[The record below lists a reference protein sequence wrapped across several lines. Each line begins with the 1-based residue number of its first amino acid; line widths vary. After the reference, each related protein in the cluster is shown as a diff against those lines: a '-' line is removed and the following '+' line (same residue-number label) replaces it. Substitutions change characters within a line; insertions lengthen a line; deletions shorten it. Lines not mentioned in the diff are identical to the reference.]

1 LTKLPVG
8 FDFRA
13 AWPLRKNYNGG
24 NPRRYPARLTPEAP
38 SVATEEEA
46 LTIHA
51 IGNYDIVS
59 KIAEGGMGAVYRAKS
74 RFNGDMVAIKVV
86 PAQTAKNKTLLKRF
100 EREFNAAH
108 GIDHVNV
115 VKAIE
120 FCSNVPTP
128 FLVMELVDGDSV
140 GQRIDK
146 AGKFTEEEAKR
157 IIVQVCQGLHR
168 AHKHNLIHRDIKPDN
183 ILLAPDGTAKITD
196 LGLVKGL
203 GEEEM
208 NLTRTG
214 RGLGTPHFMAPEQF
228 RDAKNADVRCD
239 VYSVGATMYMMVT
252 GEMPFDG
259 SGPLDCWMKKIRNEF
274 PPPREIVPELSERTN
289 STILRAM
296 SATPDR
302 RHNNCRDFVEDL
314 LGRSTRPADAAQT
327 PENTELWYLVYKDEI
342 GQSHT
347 VKGTTDG
354 IRKALQEHL
363 LGDAHNI
370 VAAKTK
376 QGPFQPMEKLPE
388 FRDLLLTGGT
398 MSPNT
403 TAQYPYRSE
412 PFPTPD
418 LKSPTTP
425 LPAAGGT
432 TLDYMPAYDGPELP
446 HIQLDRSTSPQTEWI
461 LWALAC
467 ALACI
472 TGVALYLRFLK

>member
-1 LTKLPVG
+1 
-8 FDFRA
+8 
-13 AWPLRKNYNGG
+13 
-24 NPRRYPARLTPEAP
+24 
-38 SVATEEEA
+38 VATQEETQAPES
-46 LTIHA
+46 

-74 RFNGDMVAIKVV
+74 RATGNMVAIKIV
-86 PAQTAKNKTLLKRF
+86 PAQTAKNKTLLRRF

-120 FCSNVPTP
+120 FCSEVATP

-146 AGKFTEEEAKR
+146 VGKFTEEEAKR
-157 IIVQVCQGLHR
+157 IIIQVCQGLHR

-252 GEMPFDG
+252 GVMPFDG

-274 PPPREIVPELSERTN
+274 PPPRELTPELSHRTN
-289 STILRAM
+289 DTIMRAM
-296 SATPDR
+296 SATPER
-302 RHNNCRDFVEDL
+302 RHSTCREFVEDL
-314 LGRSTRPADAAQT
+314 LGRSTRPADAAQK

-354 IRKALQEHL
+354 IRKALQDHL
-363 LGDAHNI
+363 LGDARNI
-370 VAAKTK
+370 VAAKSK
-376 QGPFQPMEKLPE
+376 QGPFQSMEKLAE
-388 FRDLLLTGGT
+388 FRDLMMPDPLPSKTPL
-398 MSPNT
+398 
-403 TAQYPYRSE
+403 QYPLRGE
-412 PFPTPD
+412 PPPPTPD
-418 LKSPTTP
+418 QRAPRSSGY
-425 LPAAGGT
+425 AATDGT

-446 HIQLDRSTSPQTEWI
+446 HIQLDRPARPNTEWL
-461 LWALAC
+461 LWALVC
-467 ALACI
+467 FLACM
-472 TGVALYLRFLK
+472 TGVAVYLRFLK

>member
-1 LTKLPVG
+1 MAI
-8 FDFRA
+8 D
-13 AWPLRKNYNGG
+13 
-24 NPRRYPARLTPEAP
+24 
-38 SVATEEEA
+38 EEA
-46 LTIHA
+46 LTIDS

-74 RFNGDMVAIKVV
+74 RITGDMVAIKVV

-100 EREFNAAH
+100 EREFSAAH
-108 GIDHVNV
+108 DIDHVNV

-120 FCSNVPTP
+120 FCSNVATP

-146 AGKFTEEEAKR
+146 AGKFTEEEAR
-157 IIVQVCQGLHR
+157 QIIIQVCQGLHR

-252 GEMPFDG
+252 GVMPFDG

-274 PPPREIVPELSERTN
+274 PPPRELVPELSERTN

-302 RHNNCRDFVEDL
+302 RHNTCREFVEDL
-314 LGRSTRPADAAQT
+314 LGRSTRPADAVLT

-354 IRKALQEHL
+354 IRKALEDHL

-370 VAAKTK
+370 VAAKSK
-376 QGPFQPMEKLPE
+376 QGPFQPMENLSE
-388 FRDLLLTGGT
+388 FRDLLIPASAFALKT
-398 MSPNT
+398 PV
-403 TAQYPYRSE
+403 QYPHRGE
-412 PFPTPD
+412 PPPPTPD
-418 LKSPTTP
+418 LKGPKSGSQRVD
-425 LPAAGGT
+425 GGT
-432 TLDYMPAYDGPELP
+432 TLDYMPAYDGPVLP
-446 HIQLDRSTSPQTEWI
+446 HIQLDRPIHPRTEWL

-467 ALACI
+467 VLACT
-472 TGVALYLRFLK
+472 TGVAVYLRFFK